1 MPVTCNSFGNYG
13 SLPIDLRLYGPYL
26 IVRSSVFEN
35 NVSRYSVVINT
46 VSDCEISSLHYY
58 TVHLVRFFLEFFT
71 CSFRSDSDSV
81 QSVTVYESQ
90 AVRSTCAAKILYF
103 ILIYDVQSNCLVV
116 SILHPSIHKKT
127 HISMFRSSV
136 NDRLCRFDASE
147 GASFEVQ
154 WSQGN
159 KFLLTKS
166 KKFKFINRIP

>member
-1 MPVTCNSFGNYG
+1 MPVTYNSFGNYG

-46 VSDCEISSLHYY
+46 VSHCEISSLHYY

-71 CSFRSDSDSV
+71 CGFSSDSDSV

-90 AVRSTCAAKILYF
+90 VDMCCLDLILYF
-103 ILIYDVQSNCLVV
+103 NLCCPIKLPRCF
-116 SILHPSIHKKT
+116 HPPSIKKT

-136 NDRLCRFDASE
+136 NDSLCRFDAS
-147 GASFEVQ
+147 GVA
-154 WSQGN
+154 
-159 KFLLTKS
+159 
-166 KKFKFINRIP
+166 